1 MTHSSGKLEAI
12 FTAPAE
18 GEPMQSHQTVSLE
31 AGRGI
36 PGDRYVLGT
45 GRFSDPKYRDQQL
58 TLVEAEV
65 AERVGLRQ
73 HETRRNLVTRGVV
86 LEELIGKRFR
96 LGEAEIRGIRPCDPC
111 AYLESRTRP
120 GIIRDMARKGGLRAE
135 ILVSGAVRVGD
146 EIAIVEGEP
155 ET

>member
-1 MTHSSGKLEAI
+1 LAGKLEAI

-45 GRFSDPKYRDQQL
+45 GRFSDPKYADQQL

-73 HETRRNLVTRGVV
+73 DETRRNLVTRGIV

-96 LGEAEIRGIRPCDPC
+96 LGGAEIRGIRPCDPC
-111 AYLESRTRP
+111 AYLESRTRA
-120 GIIRDMARKGGLRAE
+120 GIVRDMAHKGGIRAE
-135 ILVSGAVRVGD
+135 ILAGGPIRIGD
-146 EIAIVEGEP
+146 QIEIVEGEA
-155 ET
+155 EA